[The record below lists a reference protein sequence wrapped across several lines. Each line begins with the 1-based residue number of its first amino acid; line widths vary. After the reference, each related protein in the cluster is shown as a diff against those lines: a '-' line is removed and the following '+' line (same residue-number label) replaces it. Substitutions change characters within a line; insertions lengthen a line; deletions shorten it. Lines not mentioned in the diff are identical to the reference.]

1 MKSFAWAEAW
11 LILSSIKK
19 PVFGGGVVEAVWGG
33 RVRQQVSPHLS
44 QPHPFYL
51 KHKPPPPQHL

>member
-19 PVFGGGVVEAVWGG
+19 TACCGGPGSCKG
-33 RVRQQVSPHLS
+33 REGPSAGALHLS

-51 KHKPPPPQHL
+51 MHKPPRLNHL